1 MTSRAKNDA
10 DPDGNDCVAPG
21 ATAERRVRPIGA
33 WVVAGFLL
41 LATLT
46 MWTVVSIIF
55 CAYG

>member
-10 DPDGNDCVAPG
+10 DPDGKRSVAPG
-21 ATAERRVRPIGA
+21 TTAERRVQPIGA

-46 MWTVVSIIF
+46 MWTVVSLIF
-55 CAYG
+55 YAYS

>member
-10 DPDGNDCVAPG
+10 DPGGKDRVAPS
-21 ATAERRVRPIGA
+21 TTVERRVRPIGA

-55 CAYG
+55 CAYS

>member
-10 DPDGNDCVAPG
+10 DPDGNRRVASG
-21 ATAERRVRPIGA
+21 IAAERRVQPIGA

-46 MWTVVSIIF
+46 MWTVVSLVF
-55 CAYG
+55 YAYS

>member
-10 DPDGNDCVAPG
+10 DPDGINVVAPS
-21 ATAERRVRPIGA
+21 AVAERRLRPIGA

-41 LATLT
+41 FATLT

-55 CAYG
+55 YAYS

>member
-10 DPDGNDCVAPG
+10 DPDGKHRVAPG
-21 ATAERRVRPIGA
+21 TTAERRVRPIGA

-46 MWTVVSIIF
+46 MWTVVSLIF
-55 CAYG
+55 YAYS

>member
-10 DPDGNDCVAPG
+10 DPDGMDGVAPS

-46 MWTVVSIIF
+46 MWTLVSLIF
-55 CAYG
+55 YAYS